1 MKYLDKIS
9 DETRMYYKIL
19 SEEFPEFLEEYI
31 ETPAMLRLDGIS
43 MFPGGD
49 HTKILN
55 IKNFNS
61 RLKHSIGVALI
72 VWNFT
77 KDKKQTLAGLFH
89 DISTPAFSHI
99 VDFMNGDYLNQ
110 ESTEDLTKY
119 MIENS
124 KEIMKLLNRDGIKV
138 EEICDYHM
146 YPIADNDTPM
156 LSADRLEYTFSDGL
170 EIEGVFD
177 LDKINRVYKDLSVL
191 KNENNEIELGFNN
204 LEIAE
209 KFIYNANK
217 LWLIISGGNEI
228 NLIMQFWT
236 DYLRNSMNN
245 GYIQEKDLYEMSE
258 FEVIEKI
265 KKQAD
270 DKMINILEKFQSS
283 TEIGRSNTEIKDK
296 YCISIKAKKRY
307 INPLVNINEKTDR
320 ITEVSNKSN
329 KIIED
334 IKKFEDFRF
343 AYLDFKF

>member
-1 MKYLDKIS
+1 MKYLDSLSNEIKQ
-9 DETRMYYKIL
+9 YYKIL
-19 SEEFPEFLEEYI
+19 SKEFPEFLKEYI

-43 MFPGGD
+43 MFPGCD

-72 VWNFT
+72 IWNFT

-124 KEIMKLLNRDGIKV
+124 KEIMTLLNRDEIKV
-138 EEICDYHM
+138 EEICDYHI

-170 EIEGVFD
+170 EIDGIFD
-177 LDKINRVYKDLSVL
+177 LDKVEKIYKNISVL

-204 LEIAE
+204 LNIAE
-209 KFIYNANK
+209 EFIFNANK
-217 LWLIISGGNEI
+217 LWLLISGGNEV
-228 NLIMQFWT
+228 NFIMQFWT
-236 DYLRNSMNN
+236 DYLKESMKK
-245 GYIQEKDLYEMSE
+245 GYIQEADLYKMSE
-258 FEVIEKI
+258 FEIIEKI

-270 DKMINILEKFQSS
+270 KKMIDILEKFQNS
-283 TEIGRSNTEIKDK
+283 TKIGRSEIEVRDK

-307 INPLVNINEKTDR
+307 INPLVDTDNTTKRVTGLSNEANKVIENIK
-320 ITEVSNKSN
+320 VY
-329 KIIED
+329 ED
-334 IKKFEDFRF
+334 SKF

>member
-1 MKYLDKIS
+1 MKYLDRIS
-9 DETRMYYKIL
+9 DETRKYYKIL
-19 SEEFPEFLEEYI
+19 SEEFPDFLSEYI
-31 ETPAMLRLDGIS
+31 ETSAMLRLDGIS

-99 VDFMNGDYLNQ
+99 VDFINGDYLNQ

-124 KEIMKLLNRDGIKV
+124 KEIMQLLNRDGIKV
-138 EEICDYHM
+138 EEVCDYHI
-146 YPIADNDTPM
+146 YPIADNSTPM

-170 EIEGVFD
+170 EIEGIFD
-177 LDKINRVYKDLSVL
+177 LDKINRIYKDLSVL

-204 LEIAE
+204 LEMAE
-209 KFIYNANK
+209 EFVHNANK
-217 LWLIISGGNEI
+217 LWLLISGGNEI
-228 NLIMQFWT
+228 NFIMQFWT
-236 DYLRNSMNN
+236 DYLKSSMNK
-245 GYIQEKDLYEMSE
+245 GYIKEVNLYKMSE
-258 FEVIEKI
+258 KEIIEKK

-270 DKMINILEKFQSS
+270 REMVKILEKFQNAIS
-283 TEIGRSNTEIKDK
+283 IGRSNIEIKDK
-296 YCISIKAKKRY
+296 YCVSVKAKKRY
-307 INPLVNINEKTDR
+307 INPLVN
-320 ITEVSNKSN
+320 NKDKAKRVTVLSCEAK
-329 KIIED
+329 KIIEE
-334 IKKFEDFRF
+334 IKVFEDSKF

>member
-1 MKYLDKIS
+1 MKYLDRIN
-9 DETRMYYKIL
+9 DETKKYYKIL
-19 SEEFPEFLEEYI
+19 SEEFPDFLEEYI

-124 KEIMKLLNRDGIKV
+124 KEIMELLARDGIRV
-138 EEICDYHM
+138 EEVCDYHM
-146 YPIADNDTPM
+146 YPIADNNTPM

-170 EIEGVFD
+170 EIEGIFD
-177 LDKINRVYKDLSVL
+177 LDKIDRIYKDLSIL
-191 KNENNEIELGFNN
+191 KNENDEIELGFEN
-204 LEIAE
+204 LKIAE
-209 KFIYNANK
+209 EFIYNANK
-217 LWLIISGGNEI
+217 LWILISGGNEI

-236 DYLRNSMNN
+236 DYLKSSINK
-245 GYIQEKDLYEMSE
+245 GYIIKEDLYTMSE
-258 FEVIEKI
+258 FEIIEKI
-265 KKQAD
+265 KEKAD
-270 DKMINILEKFQSS
+270 KEMINVLEKFQNS
-283 TEIGRSNTEIKDK
+283 TKIGRSDIEIKDK
-296 YCISIKAKKRY
+296 YCVSIKAKKRY
-307 INPLVNINEKTDR
+307 INPLVKDSDMIKRTTELSNESNNIIN
-320 ITEVSNKSN
+320 N
-329 KIIED
+329 
-334 IKKFEDFRF
+334 IKVFEDSKF
-343 AYLDFKF
+343 AYLDFEF

>member
-1 MKYLDKIS
+1 MKYLDS
-9 DETRMYYKIL
+9 LSEETKQYYRIL
-19 SEEFPEFLEEYI
+19 SKEFPEFLREYI

-43 MFPGGD
+43 MFPGCD
-49 HTKILN
+49 HTKILK

-72 VWNFT
+72 IWNFT

-124 KEIMKLLNRDGIKV
+124 KEIMELLKRDEIKV
-138 EEICDYHM
+138 EEVCDYHM

-170 EIEGVFD
+170 EIDGIFD
-177 LDKINRVYKDLSVL
+177 LDKVNKIYKNISVL
-191 KNENNEIELGFNN
+191 KNENDEIELGFNN
-204 LEIAE
+204 LNIAE
-209 KFIYNANK
+209 EFIFNANK
-217 LWLIISGGNEI
+217 LWLLISGGNEV
-228 NLIMQFWT
+228 NFIMQFWT
-236 DYLRNSMNN
+236 DYLKESMKK
-245 GYIQEKDLYEMSE
+245 GYIQEADLYKMSE
-258 FEVIEKI
+258 FEIIEKI
-265 KKQAD
+265 KKQAGK
-270 DKMINILEKFQSS
+270 KMVDILEVFQNSN
-283 TEIGRSNTEIKDK
+283 EIGRSDIEVKDK
-296 YCISIKAKKRY
+296 YCVSIKAKKRY
-307 INPLVNINEKTDR
+307 INPLVSINEKTTR
-320 ITEVSNKSN
+320 TTQVSNRSN

-334 IKKFEDFRF
+334 IKIFEDSKF